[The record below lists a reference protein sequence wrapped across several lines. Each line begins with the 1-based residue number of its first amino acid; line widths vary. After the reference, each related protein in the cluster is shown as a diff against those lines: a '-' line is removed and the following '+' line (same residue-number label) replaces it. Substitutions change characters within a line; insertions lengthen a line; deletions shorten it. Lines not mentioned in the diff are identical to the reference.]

1 MNKRN
6 KRILLAV
13 LGASVSTMFLV
24 KTLAPAKADQEMVQ
38 VIQVKTKDIIHKGD
52 SISQDELGTDFIS
65 KSEYHPWMVT
75 RMGDAVGNYAA
86 TDLLPGD
93 ILRTERIS
101 KKQVED
107 FKPDDRTINL
117 EMDLPK
123 LGGLP
128 HEGDRADVIAY
139 FPPPDKSV
147 GVVGR
152 SELVLQNVYIDK
164 IITKDW
170 KEVQQS
176 ASAADDK
183 KNQNDKSSVPAI
195 VTLKVSVQDSLVLTT
210 LQSNKD
216 LVLRLVGRTDN
227 SKDVQAKSMVSDQL
241 RSTEQVR

>member
-1 MNKRN
+1 M
-6 KRILLAV
+6 AV

-38 VIQVKTKDIIHKGD
+38 VVQVKTTIHKAD
-52 SISQDELGTDFIS
+52 SILQNELDVESIS
-65 KSEYHPWMVT
+65 KSQYQPWMVT
-75 RMGDAVGNYAA
+75 RMSDAVGNYAA
-86 TDLLPGD
+86 TDLFQGD
-93 ILRTERIS
+93 ILRAERIS
-101 KKQVED
+101 KKEVED
-107 FKPDDRTINL
+107 FKPDDRMINL

-176 ASAADDK
+176 ASNADDK

-195 VTLKVSVQDSLVLTT
+195 VTLKVSVQDSLVLNT

-216 LVLRLVGRTDN
+216 FVLRLVGRTEN
-227 SKDVQAKSMVSDQL
+227 SKDVQTRSMVSDHL
-241 RSTEQVR
+241 RSAAQIK